1 MHFRSLLLSS
11 VSSTVL
17 TVLVEV
23 PFTRRSFDLPCA
35 VSLAKRNGIF
45 DERPLLAAV
54 FGVCSCS
61 CGVDGGLSGETK
73 SKSNSVSVQ
82 I

>member
-1 MHFRSLLLSS
+1 MHLRSLLLSS

-23 PFTRRSFDLPCA
+23 PFTRRNVDRPCA

-45 DERPLLAAV
+45 DDPVILVAAV
-54 FGVCSCS
+54 FAVCGCS
-61 CGVDGGLSGETK
+61 CGRRWRWF
-73 SKSNSVSVQ
+73 
-82 I
+82 